1 MIHVLAQGTKCKSW
15 LFIGALL
22 CLFTSLL
29 GASPSTGLFQPAAA
43 QGKPKVLATTSIIAD
58 IAKRLAG
65 DDFSVSALMGE
76 GIDPHLYK
84 ASPGDMRRLYDADL
98 ILFNGLHLEGKMA
111 DVLEKIGA
119 RKPAIAVTS
128 SMDRAVLR
136 QPAEFAGNYDPH
148 VWFDVDLWKSAANE
162 IAAALTKAAPTQSS
176 TIATRLSSLREELS
190 ALHSW
195 CKTEI
200 QSVPK
205 ERRVL
210 VTAHDAFGYFGRAY
224 DIEVLAIQG
233 MSTDSEA
240 SLQDINHLV
249 QTLASRRIPAV
260 FIESSVPQKTIQAL
274 VEGSQDHGHNVV
286 VGGELFSDAL
296 GAAGSP
302 EGTYI
307 GMIKHNVKTIVAAL
321 RAEEALGHTTP

>member
-1 MIHVLAQGTKCKSW
+1 MIHVLVQGTKCKHR
-15 LFIGALL
+15 LFVGALL
-22 CLFTSLL
+22 CLFAAL
-29 GASPSTGLFQPAAA
+29 ASPSTDLWPQAAA
-43 QGKPKVLATTSIIAD
+43 QERPKVLATTSIIAD
-58 IAKRLAG
+58 FAKRLAG
-65 DDFSVSALMGE
+65 DELSVSALMGE

-119 RKPAIAVTS
+119 RKPAIAVTAS
-128 SMDRAVLR
+128 IDRSLLR

-148 VWFDVDLWKSAANE
+148 VWFDVQLWKSAAE
-162 IAAALTKAAPTQSS
+162 EVAAALTKAAPGSAS
-176 TIATRLSSLREELS
+176 AISARLSALRDELS

-195 CKTEI
+195 CKEEI

-205 ERRVL
+205 EGRVL

-249 QTLASRRIPAV
+249 ETLASRHIPAV

-274 VEGSQDHGHNVV
+274 VEGSQARGHHVV
-286 VGGELFSDAL
+286 IGGELFSDAL
-296 GAAGSP
+296 GSAGSP

-307 GMIKHNVKTIVAAL
+307 GMIKHNVKTIVTAL
-321 RAEEALGHTTP
+321 RSQEVSGHTTP